1 MIPSRKIEGNP
12 GKRKHRGLTRSV
24 SLLTLLSPLAGT
36 LPSPSIAAEAPNY
49 AAATILGARVE
60 IAF

>member
-1 MIPSRKIEGNP
+1 MIPSRQMAGNP
-12 GKRKHRGLTRSV
+12 GERNHRGLTRSV

-36 LPSPSIAAEAPNY
+36 LPSPSIAAEAPHY
-49 AAATILGARVE
+49 AEDTILGARVE